1 MASITP
7 EPDPAA
13 GHSFT
18 PPTRWPGAVQP
29 PDSPGF
35 EQSAKAWL
43 FDLAPARWQYED
55 VLHKNPAELARMVRL
70 QLEGDIAAMQT
81 GLRALRDS
89 LMPHKATRGE
99 IGAHPGTA
107 DVYAREKA
115 WACAMRDQV
124 KLIEEALIAVC
135 KSSRRQPATGAGI
148 RRRPPLPGPRPMG
161 E

>member
-7 EPDPAA
+7 EPDPVASHDFA
-13 GHSFT
+13 
-18 PPTRWPGAVQP
+18 PPARWPGAVQP

-55 VLHKNPAELARMVRL
+55 VLHKNLVELARMVRL
-70 QLEGDIAAMQT
+70 QLEGNIAAMQT

-89 LMPHKATRGE
+89 PMSRKTTHGG
-99 IGAHPGTA
+99 ISAHPGTA

-124 KLIEEALIAVC
+124 KLIEEALIGVC
-135 KSSRRQPATGAGI
+135 KSARRQRATCTGI
-148 RRRPPLPGPRPMG
+148 RRRPPLPDPRPTV